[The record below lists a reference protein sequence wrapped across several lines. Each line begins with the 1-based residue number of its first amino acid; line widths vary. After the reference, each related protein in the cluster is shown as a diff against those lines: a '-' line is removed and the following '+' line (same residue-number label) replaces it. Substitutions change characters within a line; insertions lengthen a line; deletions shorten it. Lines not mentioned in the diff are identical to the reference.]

1 MAWTSGHTAQIHD
14 HPVEGTDETHILRV
28 LMCLS
33 ERRHVAV
40 IWAVFFM
47 FSLVAGRVLSLI
59 VDGAPS
65 RIFLVYLA
73 VEVLGG
79 L

>member
-1 MAWTSGHTAQIHD
+1 MPFCVIAAFT
-14 HPVEGTDETHILRV
+14 
-28 LMCLS
+28 S

>member
-1 MAWTSGHTAQIHD
+1 
-14 HPVEGTDETHILRV
+14 
-28 LMCLS
+28 
-33 ERRHVAV
+33 
-40 IWAVFFM
+40 
-47 FSLVAGRVLSLI
+47 VLSLI

>member
-1 MAWTSGHTAQIHD
+1 MSLYLGMSVFCNLAAFTA
-14 HPVEGTDETHILRV
+14 EWGR
-28 LMCLS
+28 
-33 ERRHVAV
+33 VAV

-59 VDGAPS
+59 VDGMPS
-65 RIFLVYLA
+65 RVFLLYLA

-79 L
+79 LWGVAVLPHE